1 MDMMMKARERFVSEF
16 EQMYSK
22 VSSEEK
28 IAKECIEI
36 MKDLLK
42 CVYYID
48 AIEGMASGFEGEDE
62 GYSRG
67 YSNRNYMSRGYDGG
81 YSSRS
86 YDGGYSGRR
95 RDSMGRFSRTGGRAY
110 DDPKR
115 NAMNRLHEMMNSEPN
130 EEVRMAIQSVMREL
144 ED

>member
-1 MDMMMKARERFVSEF
+1 MDMMMKARDRFMSEF

-28 IAKECIEI
+28 ITKECVET

-48 AIEGMASGFEGEDE
+48 AIEGMASGFDSDAD

-67 YSNRNYMSRGYDGG
+67 YTNNRGYMPR
-81 YSSRS
+81 YSSDSRS
-86 YDGGYSGRR
+86 YDDRYSGRR
-95 RDSMGRFSRTGGRAY
+95 RDSMGRFSRTGGRSY
-110 DDPKR
+110 DDEKR
-115 NAMNRLHEMMNSEPN
+115 NAMNRLHDLMNSEPN
-130 EEVRMAIQSVMREL
+130 EEVRMAIQNVIREL
-144 ED
+144 DE

>member
-1 MDMMMKARERFVSEF
+1 MNMMTKARDRFMSEF

-28 IAKECIEI
+28 ITKECVET

-48 AIEGMASGFEGEDE
+48 AIEGMASGFEGEDN

-67 YSNRNYMSRGYDGG
+67 FRS
-81 YSSRS
+81 S
-86 YDGGYSGRR
+86 YDGRYPNRPYYDDGYSGRR
-95 RDSMGRFSRTGGRAY
+95 RSRGRSY
-110 DDPKR
+110 DDEKR
-115 NAMNRLHEMMNSEPN
+115 SAMNRLHEIMNNEPN

-144 ED
+144 GD